1 MKNYLALAR
10 VSSDEQRGKKTRAQD
25 TGEAP
30 DDDAVFAPDDDE
42 ETAHPDA

>member
-1 MKNYLALAR
+1 MLQVKYEGQHSGRSN
-10 VSSDEQRGKKTRAQD
+10 KTQAQD

-30 DDDAVFAPDDDE
+30 DDDAAFAPDDDE

>member
-1 MKNYLALAR
+1 MLR
-10 VSSDEQRGKKTRAQD
+10 VKYEGKHSGRGKKTRAQD

-42 ETAHPDA
+42 EAAHPDA